1 MLSLQEISH
10 RVYIAENIYK
20 FIQKNHKPFMVYDHP
35 ETIEL
40 VIKVLEGC
48 SKISF
53 VKLSDYHI
61 FVIL

>member
-20 FIQKNHKPFMVYDHP
+20 FIQNHNKPFVVYDDP
-35 ETIEL
+35 ETIQL

-48 SKISF
+48 NKISF
-53 VKLSDYHI
+53 VKLSDYQI